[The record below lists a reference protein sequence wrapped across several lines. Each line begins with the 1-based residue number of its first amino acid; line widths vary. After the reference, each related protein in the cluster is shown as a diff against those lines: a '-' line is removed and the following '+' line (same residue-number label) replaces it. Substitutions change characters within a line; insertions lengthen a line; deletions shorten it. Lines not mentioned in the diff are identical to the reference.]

1 MLRVDSRKVLKGD
14 TYLDLSNGKYVMDA
28 INNGAS
34 LIISEKDYEFD
45 TLIVADVRNYLSN
58 YLKERVNLN
67 DIKLIGITGTNGKT
81 TSCYLTYQLLNLLNL
96 KTAYIGTI
104 GFYIDD
110 KIKDLNNT
118 TPDLYELY
126 EMFDICIKEDVKVI
140 VMEVSSHSLELDRLR
155 DINFDIA
162 AFTNLTLDHIDFH
175 VNMDNYLNAKRKL
188 FDKLRNDKL
197 GILNSDSI
205 YYDKFLVDNTITY
218 GLNGDIKLIDY
229 NLFINKSIFRILVD
243 SEYEIELNI
252 PCLYNIYNYL
262 NAFIIA
268 YKLGFDIED
277 IICKTKLLKA
287 PKGRFQVINYGD
299 NAIIIDYAHTPD
311 AVNNILDNV
320 NKYRTGKLITIIGCG
335 GSRDKSKRSIM
346 GLTSTINSDY
356 VIFTNDNPRDEEEMD
371 IINDIISEINT
382 NNYEVITDRSLAIKK
397 GINLLDK
404 DDILLI
410 LGKGHEEYQIIKNE
424 KFPFSDFDTVLQYIK
439 KEV

>member
-45 TLIVADVRNYLSN
+45 TLIVADVRSYLSN

-155 DINFDIA
+155 DIN
-162 AFTNLTLDHIDFH
+162 
-175 VNMDNYLNAKRKL
+175 
-188 FDKLRNDKL
+188 
-197 GILNSDSI
+197 
-205 YYDKFLVDNTITY
+205 
-218 GLNGDIKLIDY
+218 LISPF
-229 NLFINKSIFRILVD
+229 N
-243 SEYEIELNI
+243 
-252 PCLYNIYNYL
+252 P
-262 NAFIIA
+262 
-268 YKLGFDIED
+268 
-277 IICKTKLLKA
+277 
-287 PKGRFQVINYGD
+287 
-299 NAIIIDYAHTPD
+299 
-311 AVNNILDNV
+311 
-320 NKYRTGKLITIIGCG
+320 
-335 GSRDKSKRSIM
+335 
-346 GLTSTINSDY
+346 Y
-356 VIFTNDNPRDEEEMD
+356 VIVLST
-371 IINDIISEINT
+371 
-382 NNYEVITDRSLAIKK
+382 K
-397 GINLLDK
+397 NL
-404 DDILLI
+404 
-410 LGKGHEEYQIIKNE
+410 
-424 KFPFSDFDTVLQYIK
+424 S
-439 KEV
+439 